1 MPFLPPVGG
10 AMSPRS
16 AILSRQVLDTQVRV
30 RRARL
35 AELEAEMIAACE
47 AAAGGTCQKT
57 SAGFE
62 RVHWDR
68 ATWHRYLAAAMRLEA
83 EFGPRMRR
91 LRQEIGQLERLK
103 TLPIAA

>member
-1 MPFLPPVGG
+1 MTILPPVGG
-10 AMSPRS
+10 AMSPPS
-16 AILSRQVLDTQVRV
+16 AMLSRQVLDMQVRV

-47 AAAGGTCQKT
+47 AAAGGMRPRTN
-57 SAGFE
+57 AGFE
-62 RVHWDR
+62 REHWDR

-91 LRQEIGQLERLK
+91 LRQEIGQLERLI
-103 TLPIAA
+103 TLQIAA